1 MQQMKLLH
9 KEFEKELP
17 FVHKTRL
24 NCLMNACNTA
34 ANNNTLYLTG
44 LGRKDPSNT
53 KTSSNIEKA
62 NRLLGNKHLHLERSA
77 FYQTMALRLIGELG
91 LTVIAKPNQDGLLE
105 AVGSG
110 RIRKSS
116 KSFKPCFR

>member
-44 LGRKDPSNT
+44 LGRKDPSNP
-53 KTSSNIEKA
+53 SHIVNIYRQRTGQTHLK
-62 NRLLGNKHLHLERSA
+62 LLA
-77 FYQTMALRLIGELG
+77 
-91 LTVIAKPNQDGLLE
+91 
-105 AVGSG
+105 
-110 RIRKSS
+110 
-116 KSFKPCFR
+116 